1 MQRSRRGA
9 PPLLPPFSPAA
20 RRPPQLTWAP
30 SFSPLCLQYPP
41 TPAEGLS
48 PSMQELVPVQL
59 ALGSGNGQ
67 ADWVLWPVASADEDL
82 HE

>member
-1 MQRSRRGA
+1 
-9 PPLLPPFSPAA
+9 
-20 RRPPQLTWAP
+20 
-30 SFSPLCLQYPP
+30 
-41 TPAEGLS
+41 
-48 PSMQELVPVQL
+48 MQELVPVQL